1 MSITLLEQN
10 QCKPDTIFS
19 GEKSKAKALTKEV
32 ADKPSLSS
40 SLLVECLC
48 DDLIS
53 SPNINDLP
61 SLLID
66 NNVDNLRN
74 NTAHEKQNNKEF
86 TFWCE
91 TCKISTFSEK
101 TIEAHRVGKKHVWN
115 LQQLTGKDKQC

>member
-1 MSITLLEQN
+1 MLPSGIVN
-10 QCKPDTIFS
+10 KNWSVGIFQK
-19 GEKSKAKALTKEV
+19 KSKFIQ
-32 ADKPSLSS
+32 
-40 SLLVECLC
+40 LVECLC